1 MVNSCEPQN
10 LTVKAEPG
18 TATQLLPAGADH
30 HLQAETI
37 QVLRCN
43 YCTLTFHDT
52 PEAKRALMEHVTEV
66 HGVPAAVIGEQPP
79 IHTHLPTGE
88 TLKLTIIAIQQSV
101 CELMDF
107 LFRQYL

>member
-1 MVNSCEPQN
+1 
-10 LTVKAEPG
+10 
-18 TATQLLPAGADH
+18 
-30 HLQAETI
+30 
-37 QVLRCN
+37 
-43 YCTLTFHDT
+43 
-52 PEAKRALMEHVTEV
+52 MEHVTEV